1 MVEFRPTDN
10 FKTFWDVTYAR
21 GFEEV
26 DNSLLQL
33 NADGGL
39 FDYANTVVGED
50 NTVSHIEFTGN
61 GANGL
66 LPLDLS
72 YRNILGSLTRTQ
84 YTTSLGAEWE
94 ITPAWTVDARVDYSE
109 AKVHNDEINST
120 AQVFGLSRAIVDYT
134 GSKAGAR
141 NHLPGRIRPEFR
153 YRRES
158 PRLGVQPARQQHR

>member
-1 MVEFRPTDN
+1 MGKAAPVRRHREHHGLESHGPAAHACDPTGCAAAPARGALRNDFDNDGDCDWYPQIPRYINNRRETERRAVNTMVEFRPTDN

-72 YRNILGSLTRTQ
+72 Y
-84 YTTSLGAEWE
+84 
-94 ITPAWTVDARVDYSE
+94 
-109 AKVHNDEINST
+109 
-120 AQVFGLSRAIVDYT
+120 
-134 GSKAGAR
+134 
-141 NHLPGRIRPEFR
+141 
-153 YRRES
+153 
-158 PRLGVQPARQQHR
+158 